1 MLYLIVAIVCCWIVA
16 FLLLRASGH
25 SKPMLRLKDAVTRM
39 ENAPNAG
46 DRTLAAKEVVA
57 IIDKYEL
64 AGVVADDARKD
75 AEAVIRASFS
85 TR

>member
-1 MLYLIVAIVCCWIVA
+1 MLYLIIAIVCCWIVA
-16 FLLLRASGH
+16 VLLLRASGN
-25 SKPMLRLKDAVTRM
+25 SKPMLRLKEAKERM
-39 ENAPNAG
+39 DNAPNAG

-57 IIDKYEL
+57 IIEQYEL
-64 AGVVADDARKD
+64 AGVVADDALRD